1 MDKEKN
7 QAEKE
12 PAGIERYKEVA
23 ELVSIAFKWAMLLPG
38 GICLLIYSMDLGHF
52 PEGIELGE
60 GLAFYLLC
68 AAFWLIYVLYALVAA
83 TMGAVAMAP
92 IAVLGQ
98 RFQRKRATKDRRSGQ
113 HFWPHV
119 DYKAMHDSV
128 LWAPAILGYVLLL
141 AYATHDWQN
150 ALQFFGMVLL
160 QGMVLALLIQVRARI
175 RSRSSG
181 LFLTQQTGEE
191 QRNSMAQLRS
201 VRAALVLVLFVVPLM
216 CSPTKVSLV
225 NAAFQ
230 AAQLRK
236 ENATVHVKK
245 PWAERVARSQLKAAK
260 SFLGDEYV
268 EFRQVN
274 VLLRSVGTV
283 VILELPAVGSTRP
296 VKLPVPA
303 EAVYVE

>member
-7 QAEKE
+7 QTATE

-23 ELVSIAFKWAMLLPG
+23 EFVSIAFKWAMLLPG
-38 GICLLIYSMDLGHF
+38 GICLLIYSMYLGHF

-68 AAFWLIYVLYALVAA
+68 AAFWLVYVLYAAVAA

-92 IAVLGQ
+92 IAILGQ
-98 RFQRKRATKDRRSGQ
+98 HFQRKRAPKDRRSGQ
-113 HFWPHV
+113 HSSPQV
-119 DYKAMHDSV
+119 DYKAMYDSA
-128 LWAPAILGYVLLL
+128 LWVPATLGYVVLL

-150 ALQFFGMVLL
+150 ALQFFGMALL
-160 QGMVLALLIQVRARI
+160 QGLVLALLIQVRTRI

-181 LFLTQQTGEE
+181 LLLTQQTDEE
-191 QRNSMAQLRS
+191 QRNSMSQLRS
-201 VRAALVLVLFVVPLM
+201 VRAALILVLFVVPLM
-216 CSPTKVSLV
+216 FGPNKVSLV

-236 ENATVHVKK
+236 ENATIHVKK
-245 PWAERVARSQLKAAK
+245 PWSERVARSQLKTAK

-283 VILELPAVGSTRP
+283 VILELPAVGSTQP